1 MAVVLVVG
9 RGCCCC
15 RRHQRLYYF
24 RGEIIGGCALW
35 RRRIL
40 LSFENRVRWQIDF
53 GITGEQCFCGGGW
66 QDG

>member
-9 RGCCCC
+9 GVAVVVTNGC
-15 RRHQRLYYF
+15 
-24 RGEIIGGCALW
+24 IISGKILLGTCALW
-35 RRRIL
+35 RKGIL
-40 LSFENRVRWQIDF
+40 LSFENKVRWQIDF